1 MSKAGEF
8 VTSIRPQQ
16 AGRDPMLD
24 RSSMEFGFRAKRFV
38 EVRRLI
44 ETVIAE
50 RGSCSIV
57 DLGGT
62 ERYWGIGEEFLDE
75 NRSRIAIKL
84 VNLEQEPLTADAD
97 GMFSSVA
104 GDATD
109 PRLLE
114 GESFDLVHSNSV
126 IEHVGTRADM
136 QRYADNVRRMAPRYY
151 VQTPNFWFP
160 FEPHFRL
167 PGFQYLP
174 ERIRVAIIRNFS
186 VGFFD
191 KVPDY
196 DEARQVIRHHQ
207 LVTAQEMARF
217 FPDARIKFEKVG
229 PLNKSIMAIR
239 G

>member
-1 MSKAGEF
+1 MS
-8 VTSIRPQQ
+8 PQQ

-24 RSSMEFGFRAKRFV
+24 KQSLEFGFRSKRFL
-38 EVRRLI
+38 EVQKLI

-50 RGSCSIV
+50 KGSCSIV

-62 ERYWGIGEEFLDE
+62 ERYWGIGEEFIKAQRGKL
-75 NRSRIAIKL
+75 SIKL
-84 VNLEQEPLTADAD
+84 VNLDREPLTHEG
-97 GMFSSVA
+97 GMFTSVA

-109 PRLLE
+109 PELLK
-114 GESFDLVHSNSV
+114 GEAFDLVHSNSV
-126 IEHVGTRADM
+126 IEHVGNRADM

-167 PGFQYLP
+167 IGFQYLP
-174 ERIRVAIIRNFS
+174 EAMRVWIIRNFS

-196 DEARQVIRHHQ
+196 EEALGVIRHHQ
-207 LVTAQEMARF
+207 LVSVSEMRRF
-217 FPDARIKFEKVG
+217 FPDAEVKFEKVG
-229 PLNKSIMAIR
+229 PFNKSIMAIR
-239 G
+239 R